1 MRVGEPGVNRQLL
14 KNVATYITRIFDTLG
29 LIAKEESVGFPSSAS
44 GAADLETL
52 VMPHLEALADFRGAV
67 RGKWYWNYF
76 FFRRR
81 EVRGGEVQGKSI

>member
-1 MRVGEPGVNRQLL
+1 MCDNIATRRVLE
-14 KNVATYITRIFDTLG
+14 TYNTRIFDTLG

-67 RGKWYWNYF
+67 RGMA
-76 FFRRR
+76 RQ
-81 EVRGGEVQGKSI
+81 VGLTVT